1 MLKHNLKI
9 AFRNIKKD
17 KGTFLIN
24 LIGLSTG
31 LACTMLIYLWVVSEK
46 SMDQFHENKGQ
57 LHQVLQNIK
66 FNDSDILTWEWT
78 QGLLAKALKDEMP
91 EVEMSASVIPLGGTG
106 IISSGENSFKVHDQF
121 VSESFFDVF
130 TFPLLHGNKNEVLK
144 DKNSVVLSEKL
155 ALKLFNTTDNL
166 VGKTIAWQRNE
177 ETLDGEYLITGIV
190 GNCPKESTMQFDLLF
205 SYPRYFDMKPEI
217 LEWKNSEPYTF
228 VVLKEGTNVSD
239 FDKKIKNFITGKTE
253 DAEGLLFTQKYT
265 DKYLFG
271 KYENG
276 ALVGGRIIYCL
287 LYTSDAADE

>member
-155 ALKLFNTTDNL
+155 ALKLFNT
-166 VGKTIAWQRNE
+166 
-177 ETLDGEYLITGIV
+177 
-190 GNCPKESTMQFDLLF
+190 
-205 SYPRYFDMKPEI
+205 
-217 LEWKNSEPYTF
+217 
-228 VVLKEGTNVSD
+228 
-239 FDKKIKNFITGKTE
+239 
-253 DAEGLLFTQKYT
+253 
-265 DKYLFG
+265 
-271 KYENG
+271 
-276 ALVGGRIIYCL
+276 CL
-287 LYTSDAADE
+287 LYTSPSPRDRG